1 MILRIFN
8 HGLDPALNASF
19 PYYGESMAILAALI
33 FAWTSVF
40 FTTAGQRL
48 GVTTINLLRLPG
60 ATLCLGSMHLF
71 LYGNLWPANLAWQ
84 DQMWIGL
91 SGVAGLAIGDSALFK
106 AFTLVGPRRS
116 MTMMAL
122 APVYTTIIAWGV
134 LGEHLNLWAISGI
147 IVIIAGVMTA
157 TMGKDEGN
165 GDFAG
170 LPRQVMRTGLLL
182 ALIGSLGQGVGSVLA
197 KLGMTGA
204 SSGSAGV
211 EPLGATL
218 IRLTWATVFYW
229 LAVVPRLDFR
239 DTLRALRDR
248 RGVMALVVAV
258 FMGPFISVW
267 ISLVAIKNT
276 ETGVAQ
282 VLLGMVPIFVV
293 APAWLVYRDRPSPL
307 SLFGIAVAVGGGA
320 LLFLR

>member
-1 MILRIFN
+1 
-8 HGLDPALNASF
+8 LDSALNPPF
-19 PYYGESMAILAALI
+19 PYFGETMAILAALI
-33 FAWTSVF
+33 FSWTSVF

-48 GVTTINLLRLPG
+48 GVTTVNLLRLPG
-60 ATLCLGSMHLF
+60 AALCLGSMHLV
-71 LYGNLWPANLAWQ
+71 LHGSIWPADLAWQ

-91 SGVAGLAIGDSALFK
+91 SGIAGLAIGDSALLK

-122 APVYTTIIAWGV
+122 APIYTTIIAWSI
-134 LGEHLNLWAISGI
+134 LGEHLNLWAITGI
-147 IVIIAGVMTA
+147 IVVIAGVMTA
-157 TMGKDEGN
+157 TMGKDKGS
-165 GDFAG
+165 GDFGG
-170 LPRQVMRTGLLL
+170 LPRRVLRTGLLL
-182 ALIGSLGQGVGSVLA
+182 ALLGSLGQGVGTVMA

-218 IRLTWATVFYW
+218 IRLTWATAFYW
-229 LAVVPRLDFR
+229 LAVVPRLDIR
-239 DTLRALRDR
+239 GTLRGLGDR
-248 RGVMALVVAV
+248 RGVTALVVAI

-276 ETGVAQ
+276 EAGIAQ
-282 VLLGMVPIFVV
+282 VLLGMVPIFVIV
-293 APAWLVYRDRPSPL
+293 PAWLVYRDRPSPL
-307 SLFGIAVAVGGGA
+307 SLFGIAIAVGGGA

>member
-1 MILRIFN
+1 
-8 HGLDPALNASF
+8 
-19 PYYGESMAILAALI
+19 MAVLAALI
-33 FAWTSVF
+33 FSWTSIF

-48 GVTTINLLRLPG
+48 GVTTVNLLRLPG
-60 ATLCLGSMHLF
+60 AALCLGSMHLI
-71 LYGNLWPANLAWQ
+71 LHGSIWPVSLTWQ

-122 APVYTTIIAWGV
+122 APVYTTIIAWGI
-134 LGEHLNLWAISGI
+134 LGEHLSPWAISGI
-147 IVIIAGVMTA
+147 IVVIAGVMTA
-157 TMGKDEGN
+157 TVGKDN
-165 GDFAG
+165 GTGEFG
-170 LPRQVMRTGLLL
+170 ELPRKVLKTGLLL
-182 ALIGSLGQGVGSVLA
+182 ALVGSLGQGVGSVLA

-204 SSGSAGV
+204 SSGSSGV

-229 LAVVPRLDFR
+229 LAVIPRLDLR
-239 DTLRALRDR
+239 RTLNGLSDR
-248 RGVMALVVAV
+248 RGVAALVVAI

-276 ETGVAQ
+276 EAGIAQ

-293 APAWLVYRDRPSPL
+293 VPAWLMYRDRPSPL
-307 SLFGIAVAVGGGA
+307 SLFGIAVAVVGGA